1 MGKEVRVLQNKAFAR
16 FAKKADIDN
25 VALCRAIREAE
36 RGLVAADLGG
46 GVIKQRIARRGQGK
60 SGGFRVVIVFNV
72 GALAVFVHG
81 FAKNELDNIRDDEL
95 LALRR
100 LASELLSYD
109 ENALERGIASGTLME
124 IACNGQTIQ

>member
-1 MGKEVRVLQNKAFAR
+1 MRILQNKAFAR
-16 FAKKADIDN
+16 FAKKAGIDSA
-25 VALCRAIREAE
+25 ALCRAIREAE

-60 SGGFRVVIVFNV
+60 SGGFRVVIVFHA

-81 FAKNELDNIRDDEL
+81 FAKSELDNVRDDEL
-95 LALRR
+95 AALRR

-109 ENALERGIASGTLME
+109 DKALGRAVTSGTLVE
-124 IACNGQTIQ
+124 IECDGQTIQ